1 MKRRSPKLWG
11 RVGGGGGQGWKPKRA
26 KHDAGWRGRGG
37 GPVVMWSHA
46 EAMKKKSPADGGDA
60 VVAGGGGGWARGVLG
75 PGKSGLGG
83 RSCGTGEFWTSWAEA
98 AAPAK
103 ADRTAAGGG
112 KGVQMWDW
120 TETEPDADKARAC
133 DAGGGEPGGDEE
145 AVYDWRWTEAVSP
158 EILALVLR
166 GRVAAD
172 DVARGAARVCRAWR
186 QAAASPDM
194 WGDVDIEAWCRRVNC
209 RARADAAVRRLVS
222 RAQGTLRR
230 LSAYRVGDASLTYV
244 AASGKLLNVL
254 QIPMSEI
261 TDQTMERHA
270 ECLPALKVLDIS
282 YCLNI
287 TSKGIEALGRHC
299 KLLVQLK
306 RNMPPPDPPQGYNTA
321 AKVVEEEALAVAN
334 TMPVLEQLQ
343 LAYGLFSDLA
353 LNAILN
359 KCPLLHTLNIL
370 GCWNVRLEGDIEDK
384 CFALE
389 SFREP
394 WEPEYSTDSSS
405 GGDHERTPMLTVM
418 IHKVLFRGSRL
429 QGVAAVVT

>member
-1 MKRRSPKLWG
+1 MKLRDPKLWG
-11 RVGGGGGQGWKPKRA
+11 RLGGGGGQGSKAKRA
-26 KHDAGWRGRGG
+26 KHDGGCSG
-37 GPVVMWSHA
+37 GPVVKWSHA
-46 EAMKKKSPADGGDA
+46 EAMKKSPAGGGAA
-60 VVAGGGGGWARGVLG
+60 VVAAAGVLG
-75 PGKSGLGG
+75 PGKAGLGG
-83 RSCGTGEFWTSWAEA
+83 PSCGSGGVWTSWAA
-98 AAPAK
+98 AAAK
-103 ADRTAAGGG
+103 SDRTAAGEG
-112 KGVQMWDW
+112 KGVRMWSW
-120 TETEPDADKARAC
+120 TEPGADKARPC
-133 DAGGGEPGGDEE
+133 DGGGGELGGGEEE
-145 AVYDWRWTEAVSP
+145 AEEVVYDWRWTEAVSP

-166 GRVAAD
+166 GRVPAD

-194 WGDVDIEAWCRRVNC
+194 WGDIDIEAWCRRVNC
-209 RARADAAVRRLVS
+209 RSRADAAVRRLVA

-254 QIPMSEI
+254 QIPMSEV
-261 TDQTMERHA
+261 TDQIVERHA

-287 TSKGIEALGRHC
+287 TSKGIETLGRHC
-299 KLLVQLK
+299 KLLIQLK
-306 RNMPPPDPPQGYNTA
+306 RNMPPPDPPQGNNTA
-321 AKVVEEEALAVAN
+321 ANVVEEEALAVAN
-334 TMPVLEQLQ
+334 TMPMLEQLQ

-359 KCPLLHTLNIL
+359 KCPLLRTLNIL
-370 GCWNVRLEGDIEDK
+370 GCWNVRLEGDIEDR

-405 GGDHERTPMLTVM
+405 GGDYEDNNADSDDSQ
-418 IHKVLFRGSRL
+418 GS
-429 QGVAAVVT
+429 V